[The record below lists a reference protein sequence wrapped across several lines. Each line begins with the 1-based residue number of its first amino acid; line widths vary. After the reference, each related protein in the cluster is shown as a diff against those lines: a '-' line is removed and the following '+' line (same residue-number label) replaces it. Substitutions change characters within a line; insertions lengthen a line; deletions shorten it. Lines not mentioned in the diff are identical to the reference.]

1 MIRFL
6 IFFVALLFA
15 TPAYSEEKI
24 VEMLN
29 KRDDGARMVYS
40 EDITRINAG
49 DTIKWLPTDKGHNVE
64 FIAGPEGYEL
74 PKRSKFNKE
83 VVLSF
88 DIPGVYLYQCTPHKG
103 MGMIALVIVDG
114 NVSNADQIAT
124 AKVFGGSKKKLKK
137 LLEEIKWRPLIEL

>member
-1 MIRFL
+1 MIRFITL
-6 IFFVALLFA
+6 FVALVFT
-15 TPAYSEEKI
+15 TPAYAEETI

-40 EDITRINAG
+40 EDVTYINAG

-83 VVLSF
+83 VSLTF
-88 DIPGVYLYQCTPHKG
+88 DVPGVYLYQCTPHKS
-103 MGMIALVIVDG
+103 MGMIALVVVG
-114 NVSNADQIAT
+114 NDTSNLTQVAAT
-124 AKVFGGSKKKLKK
+124 KVFGGSKKKLQTLAAGVSLGK
-137 LLEEIKWRPLIEL
+137 

>member
-1 MIRFL
+1 MIRFITL
-6 IFFVALLFA
+6 FVALVFT
-15 TPAYSEEKI
+15 TPAYAEETI

-40 EDITRINAG
+40 EDVTYINAG

-83 VVLSF
+83 VSLTF
-88 DIPGVYLYQCTPHKG
+88 DVPGVYLYQCTPHKS
-103 MGMIALVIVDG
+103 MGMIALVVVG
-114 NVSNADQIAT
+114 NDTSNLAQVAAT
-124 AKVFGGSKKKLKK
+124 KVFGGSKKKLQTLAAGVSLGK
-137 LLEEIKWRPLIEL
+137 

>member
-1 MIRFL
+1 MIRFITL
-6 IFFVALLFA
+6 FVALVFT
-15 TPAYSEEKI
+15 TPAYAEETI

-40 EDITRINAG
+40 EDVTYINAG

-83 VVLSF
+83 VSLTF
-88 DIPGVYLYQCTPHKG
+88 DVPGVYLYQCTPHKG
-103 MGMIALVIVDG
+103 MGMIALVVVG
-114 NVSNADQIAT
+114 NDTSNLAQVAAT
-124 AKVFGGSKKKLKK
+124 KVFGGSKKKLQTLAAGVSLGK
-137 LLEEIKWRPLIEL
+137 

>member
-1 MIRFL
+1 MIRFITL
-6 IFFVALLFA
+6 FVALAFT
-15 TPAYSEEKI
+15 TPAYAEETI

-40 EDITRINAG
+40 EDITRINSG

-83 VVLSF
+83 VTLTF
-88 DIPGVYLYQCTPHKG
+88 DLPGVYLYQCTPHKS
-103 MGMIALVIVDG
+103 MGMIALVIVGDDI
-114 NVSNADQIAT
+114 SNLEQIAAT
-124 AKVFGGSKKKLKK
+124 KVFGGSKKKLQA
-137 LLEEIKWRPLIEL
+137 LAAGVSLGN

>member
-1 MIRFL
+1 MIRFITL
-6 IFFVALLFA
+6 FVALVFT
-15 TPAYSEEKI
+15 TPAYAEETI

-40 EDITRINAG
+40 EDVTYINAG

-83 VVLSF
+83 VSLTF
-88 DIPGVYLYQCTPHKG
+88 DVPGVYLYQCTPHKG
-103 MGMIALVIVDG
+103 MGMIALVVVG
-114 NVSNADQIAT
+114 NDTSNLAQVAAT
-124 AKVFGGSKKKLKK
+124 KVFGGSKKKLQT
-137 LLEEIKWRPLIEL
+137 LAAGVSLGN